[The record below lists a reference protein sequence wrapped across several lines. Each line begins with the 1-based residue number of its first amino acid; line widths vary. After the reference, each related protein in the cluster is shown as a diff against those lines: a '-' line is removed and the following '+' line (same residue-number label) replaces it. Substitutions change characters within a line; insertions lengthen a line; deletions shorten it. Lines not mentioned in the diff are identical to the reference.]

1 MLGDA
6 PNTPVSYTHL
16 DVYKRQEAGFPI
28 NRVEK
33 LPRVREWLK
42 AQEQASPLPE
52 KEKAPAVTADRNN
65 YRITEDTLGVGGAK
79 EKFKAN
85 MAAVNLLHDLEIENR
100 LATPEEQKILAG
112 YVGCLLYTSYEIFE
126 DKEKEYLEQLLDL
139 NDGKLPSLQPKHKDY
154 ER

>member
-1 MLGDA
+1 MWKMLMLYNA
-6 PNTPVSYTHL
+6 MMMNFILLNYPVSYTHL
-16 DVYKRQEAGFPI
+16 NEAGFPI

-52 KEKAPAVTADRNN
+52 KEKAPAVTSDRSN

-112 YVGCLLYTSYEIFE
+112 YVL
-126 DKEKEYLEQLLDL
+126 
-139 NDGKLPSLQPKHKDY
+139 SLIHI
-154 ER
+154 